1 MGSACGKQR
10 QTETEDASDTRA
22 DGRINWTVVGRS
34 EEERAVITDAVNSAI
49 KQKMNRRSSLQL
61 ARDTTNEL
69 DRLRKAEE
77 DGRALD
83 LGRMVGLASK
93 DVVQD
98 DYSDAHGQLTDAT
111 TARQATSS
119 AKHGRRGSFMDTAFD
134 RNYPIHGE
142 KIKTAGKVRLINR
155 RQSAGCYR
163 PVKIM

>member
-1 MGSACGKQR
+1 MHLLQV
-10 QTETEDASDTRA
+10 A
-22 DGRINWTVVGRS
+22 DLTVQLEQLDDRIVSVFQIRLCHCVHDGLLSFTGRLLS
-34 EEERAVITDAVNSAI
+34 CE
-49 KQKMNRRSSLQL
+49 
-61 ARDTTNEL
+61 
-69 DRLRKAEE
+69 LRKAEE